1 MPRFLTLL
9 LPAIVLA
16 TAMVLPVPASGETAV
31 AGVVPD
37 IASTPP
43 AAETPLVAPVVLPRM
58 APELALSAYQ
68 QRLARQNLLLT
79 GYSASTRIAAELPDT
94 SQRGEFELKRRYIA
108 PNQLKFTPVKFSGDG
123 FVKSNVI
130 TRLLQSEVDHV
141 SRGTGS
147 QTAIVDANYKFNYK
161 GVEALDGQLV
171 HVFQVKPRK
180 KRPGLFKGRIYLDV
194 FTGSLRRAEGTL
206 VKTPSFFVKKIEFVQ
221 DYADVGEFTFPA
233 HVHSLAKTR
242 LIGRAVVDVV
252 NRDFELD
259 PSAVAQNTAGPA
271 LGGSR

>member
-1 MPRFLTLL
+1 L

-259 PSAVAQNTAGPA
+259 PSAVAQNAAGPA

>member
-1 MPRFLTLL
+1 
-9 LPAIVLA
+9 
-16 TAMVLPVPASGETAV
+16 MVLPIPASAETAA
-31 AGVVPD
+31 AGVIAD
-37 IASTPP
+37 AASTPP
-43 AAETPLVAPVVLPRM
+43 PLVFAPPQTEAPLIAPLVLPRM
-58 APELALSAYQ
+58 APELALSTYQ

-79 GYSASTRIAAELPDT
+79 GYSASTVIAADLPDT

-108 PNQLKFTPVKFSGDG
+108 PNQLKFTPVKFTGDG

-141 SRGTGS
+141 SKGGSS
-147 QTAIVDANYKFNYK
+147 QTAISEANYKFSYK
-161 GVEALDGQLV
+161 GLEAVDGQFV

-194 FTGSLRRAEGTL
+194 YAGSLRRAEGTL

-221 DYADVGEFTFPA
+221 DYADVNEFTFPA
-233 HVHSLAKTR
+233 HVHSIAKTR

-252 NRDFELD
+252 NRDFQLD
-259 PSAVAQNTAGPA
+259 PSAVAQNASGPA